1 MRTCLGALGV
11 VLASAGCSGC
21 TVDTVCNNPSLL
33 WLWLVLPMLL
43 GAVGGF
49 VGYLM
54 RLHQLKGWNLSTSPR
69 APKLQSVLIGTTI
82 FAVILFISFP
92 SFMIPAEACEPD
104 QKAANIHFWLIG
116 SLLGTI
122 ITLGGLWLAK
132 QNYSKGSESW

>member
-69 APKLQSVLIGTTI
+69 APKLQSVLIGMIT

-104 QKAANIHFWLIG
+104 QKTANMTFWLLG
-116 SLLGTI
+116 SLMGTMI
-122 ITLGGLWLAK
+122 ALGGLLVAK
-132 QNYSKGSESW
+132 QHYSKESE